1 MILNDILKKE
11 KIYVTIY
18 LQVVQAEY
26 QRAQHRYRIYKI
38 HRKMKFHLGIQLLL
52 FLKKGFLPFPV
63 VQMIDSGIAFD
74 DL

>member
-1 MILNDILKKE
+1 MKNE
-11 KIYVTIY
+11 KYITVY

-26 QRAQHRYRIYKI
+26 QRVQHRYRIYKI
-38 HRKMKFHLGIQLLL
+38 HRKMKFHPGIQFLL
-52 FLKKGFLPFPV
+52 FLMKGFLPFLA